1 MLALSYIFGI
11 GSLIWFILV
20 VIKLFKKEG
29 VGLGILGV
37 ICALYTFIWGWI
49 NHKKQ
54 DITTIMIIW
63 SVLIVIS
70 LIINMSMGP
79 SSFYN
84 F

>member
-11 GSLIWFILV
+11 GWLICFILV

-70 LIINMSMGP
+70 LIINLSMGP